1 MIGET
6 MAQARG
12 RWSCQNESCRS
23 QIPSVDVVYT
33 DEWTEPAT
41 AGRPADAPLSYT
53 YTGAMGLTTPPPT
66 TPGCIAAW
74 SSTCRIIINYVQY
87 IHPLWY
93 VDRAANSCTN
103 CHNTRDAAA
112 ALQVPAGQL
121 DLTDGDSNDQ
131 PLHKN
136 AYRELLF
143 SDNQQE
149 VTMGALQDTVV
160 TSVDPVTGA
169 TTTSNV
175 TVSPSLA
182 AGNARGSRFFSRFAP
197 GGSHA
202 GRLTPAELRLVSEWV
217 DIGAQYFNNPFDPAV
232 PLD

>member
-1 MIGET
+1 M
-6 MAQARG
+6 QH
-12 RWSCQNESCRS
+12 
-23 QIPSVDVVYT
+23 
-33 DEWTEPAT
+33 
-41 AGRPADAPLSYT
+41 
-53 YTGAMGLTTPPPT
+53 
-66 TPGCIAAW
+66 
-74 SSTCRIIINYVQY
+74 

-93 VDRAANSCTN
+93 VDRLANTCTN
-103 CHNTRDAAA
+103 CHTTRDAANA
-112 ALQVPAGQL
+112 AQVPAGQL

-149 VTMGALQDTVV
+149 FNMGALQDTLV
-160 TSVDPVTGA
+160 TTTDPVTGEV
-169 TTTSNV
+169 TTSTI
-175 TVSPSLA
+175 TVPPALA
-182 AGNARGSRFFSRFAP
+182 AGNARGSTRFFSRFAP

-202 GRLTPAELRLVSEWV
+202 GYLSPAELRLVSEWV